1 MRTRLRRKLSEYSLR
16 DIFFVGLPLLLLILA
31 GFWLASR
38 FIKPAPPDTLII
50 TTGADHAAY
59 QYYAARYKAILARN
73 GIKLKE
79 WPSEGSVENLRRLKD
94 SGVAVDVGF
103 LQGGTG
109 VGGENDGLVSLGSL
123 CPEPL
128 WVFYRGRERLDKLTE
143 LKGKRVAIGQEG
155 SGARQLALDLL
166 QANGITGEQA
176 KILPIGGLDAAAALN
191 AGEVDAVMLVGPAR
205 SAAVWTLLYSESAK
219 LMAFSQAEAYTRRF
233 PFLSKVV
240 LPAGGIDFVRNIPD
254 RDISLVAATATLVAR
269 EDTHPAL
276 INLLLQAASEVHGR
290 PNLFQKPHEYPNAT
304 PVDFDLSEDAEHYFK
319 SGPPLL
325 QRYLPFWAAT
335 LVDRTMVMLIP
346 LIALML
352 PLLKVAPGLY
362 SWRVKS
368 RIFRYYGE
376 LKFLEAE
383 MESDFIRHT
392 PEEWREHLD
401 RLDRLARH
409 LHTPQ
414 SFMDQ
419 TYTLRTH
426 IEMVRATLERLSA
439 SASGRLKAFQERSN
453 NT

>member
-1 MRTRLRRKLSEYSLR
+1 VRTPLRRKLSEYSLR
-16 DIFFVGLPLLLLILA
+16 DLFVVGLPLLLLILA
-31 GFWLASR
+31 GFWFASR
-38 FIKPAPPDTLII
+38 FIKPAPPDTLTI

-59 QYYAARYKAILARN
+59 QYYASRYKAILARN

-79 WPSEGSVENLRRLKD
+79 LPSEGSVENLKRLKD
-94 SGVAVDVGF
+94 PGVAVDVG
-103 LQGGTG
+103 LIQGGTG
-109 VGGENDGLVSLGSL
+109 AGADEDGLVSLGSL

-128 WVFYRGRERLDKLTE
+128 WVFYRGKENLDKLIQ
-143 LKGKRVAIGQEG
+143 LQGKRVAIGPEG
-155 SGARQLALDLL
+155 SGTRKLALDLL
-166 QANGITGEQA
+166 QANGITGEPTHL
-176 KILPIGGLDAAAALN
+176 LPLSGLAAAEALN
-191 AGEVDAVMLVGPAR
+191 AGQVDAVVLVGASR
-205 SAAVWTLLYSESAK
+205 SAAVWTLLYSAGVKIMS
-219 LMAFSQAEAYTRRF
+219 FSQAEAYTRRF

-240 LPAGGIDFVRNIPD
+240 LPAGGIDFVKNIPD
-254 RDISLVAATATLVAR
+254 RDISLVAATATLLVR
-269 EDTHPAL
+269 EDTHPAI

-304 PVDFDLSEDAEHYFK
+304 PVDFDLSKDAERYFK
-319 SGPPLL
+319 SGPPFL

-346 LIALML
+346 LLALLL

-362 SWRVKS
+362 AWRVKS

-383 MESDFIRHT
+383 MEEDFSRHT
-392 PEEWREHLD
+392 PKEWRAHLN

-419 TYTLRTH
+419 IYTLRTH
-426 IEMVRATLERLSA
+426 IEMVGATLERLSA
-439 SASGRLKAFQERSN
+439 VAEIANSPPPP
-453 NT
+453 

>member
-1 MRTRLRRKLSEYSLR
+1 VRTGSRRKLSEYSPR
-16 DIFFVGLPLLLLILA
+16 DLFVVGLPLLLLIVA
-31 GFWLASR
+31 GFWFASR

-50 TTGADHAAY
+50 TTGSDHAAY
-59 QYYAARYKAILARN
+59 QYYASRYKTILARN

-79 WPSEGSVENLRRLKD
+79 LPSEGSVENLQRLKD
-94 SGVAVDVGF
+94 PGVKVDVG
-103 LQGGTG
+103 LIQGGTG
-109 VGGENDGLVSLGSL
+109 AGTDEDGLVSLGSL

-128 WVFYRGRERLDKLTE
+128 WVFYRGKENLDRLTQ
-143 LKGKRVAIGQEG
+143 LKGKRVAIGPEG
-155 SGARQLALDLL
+155 SGTRKLALDLL
-166 QANGITGEQA
+166 QANGIVGEPTQL
-176 KILPIGGLDAAAALN
+176 LPVTGLDAAAALN
-191 AGEVDAVMLVGPAR
+191 AGQVDAVVLVGAAR
-205 SAAVWTLLYSESAK
+205 SAAVWTLLYSGGVKIMS
-219 LMAFSQAEAYTRRF
+219 FSQAEAYTRRF

-240 LPAGGIDFVRNIPD
+240 LPAGGIDFVKNIPD

-304 PVDFDLSEDAEHYFK
+304 PVDFDLSKDAEHYFK

-335 LVDRTMVMLIP
+335 LLDRTMVMLIP
-346 LIALML
+346 LIALLL

-362 SWRVKS
+362 TWRVRS

-383 MESDFIRHT
+383 MESDFSRHT
-392 PEEWREHLD
+392 PEEWREHLN

-419 TYTLRTH
+419 IYTLRTH

-439 SASGRLKAFQERSN
+439 APDSAGSP
-453 NT
+453 TPT